1 LFYKYVTYL
10 LNIKFL
16 DNTKELIF
24 YEDPQTM
31 KTMQINVFPYI
42 SKRGIHLEILICF
55 FLTVEKKGNLVS
67 YVKEDEV
74 WPRTVRIKPV
84 KTPD

>member
-1 LFYKYVTYL
+1 L

-24 YEDPQTM
+24 YDDPQTM
-31 KTMQINVFPYI
+31 KTMQINVPENANVFPYI
-42 SKRGIHLEILICF
+42 STR
-55 FLTVEKKGNLVS
+55 LTVEKKGNLVS
-67 YVKEDEV
+67 YVKEDEI
-74 WPRTVRIKPV
+74 WQRTVRIKPV